1 MLGIKKS
8 SHKAGLPPGT
18 LIHIGERKT
27 ERATISRIIYSEKD
41 YEEKIDIS
49 IEEAVDNTDP
59 NSITWIN
66 VEGIHDTDIISRL
79 GAHFKLHPLLLEDIV
94 NTSQRP
100 KLEDFDEEY
109 IFFVSKMLTYEEDQG
124 RISIE
129 QLSMV
134 IGKDFVLSFQEAP
147 GDVFD
152 QLRERIRSS
161 KGKIRKMGTDYLAY
175 AMIDAIVDN
184 YFIILEKN
192 GERLE
197 DLQEEVLG
205 APTPEILNSIQQMKR
220 DMIRFRRSVWP
231 LREAISAMERGENAL
246 ITKGVEFYLR
256 DLYDHTIQVLETV
269 ETFRDMI
276 SGILDLYLSSIS
288 NRMNQVMK
296 VLTIIATIFI
306 PLTFI
311 AGIYGMNFEAM
322 PELKWRYGYLAVW
335 VVMIFIGIVM
345 LIGFKKRKWL

>member
-49 IEEAVDNTDP
+49 IEEAVDNADP

-66 VEGIHDTDIISRL
+66 VDGIHDTDVISRL

-231 LREAISAMERGENAL
+231 LREAISAMERGENVL

-335 VVMIFIGIVM
+335 VVMISIGIVM